1 MLLQFMQCF
10 TCLGY
15 MFLWYLWL
23 YSCNLTRSL
32 QFYADQ
38 SSTLWFLFV
47 FLTSCLNLVWLLHF
61 YFSSVLPHMCIASMS
76 NTFTYPLIQL
86 SLQAYECALAQYLE
100 TNWPASWHLGRQLL
114 LKGNR
119 KKLKS
124 NLLCNMISNWTE
136 LNVYVCVYYPFNC
149 IWL

>member
-10 TCLGY
+10 TYLGY

-47 FLTSCLNLVWLLHF
+47 FFNNLLEPIVTPAFLFFKCFTTYVH
-61 YFSSVLPHMCIASMS
+61 CSMS

-124 NLLCNMISNWTE
+124 NLLCNVISNWTE
-136 LNVYVCVYYPFNC
+136 RTCVCILSF
-149 IWL
+149 